1 VNTFQDFKT
10 RKKSQFTP
18 TDFSFIEFCKMSSV
32 QMSSLATEASRIIN
46 EAMHDTAIPP
56 VPGIAFQCVSRTGE
70 ILANVN
76 VGKSSIL
83 DDEARGLDDKSV
95 FWIASGTKIIT
106 AVAFMQL
113 VERGR
118 ARLDDADQ
126 VDEVL
131 PELKSLKVLQGFTNE
146 GDPIL
151 VEQKHRITLRML
163 ITHRG
168 V

>member
-1 VNTFQDFKT
+1 
-10 RKKSQFTP
+10 
-18 TDFSFIEFCKMSSV
+18 
-32 QMSSLATEASRIIN
+32 
-46 EAMHDTAIPP
+46 
-56 VPGIAFQCVSRTGE
+56 
-70 ILANVN
+70 
-76 VGKSSIL
+76 L
-83 DDEARGLDDKSV
+83 DHEARDLDDKSV

-151 VEQKHRITLRML
+151 VEQRRRITLRML

-168 V
+168 MYLPKVDPVR

>member
-1 VNTFQDFKT
+1 MSPIQ
-10 RKKSQFTP
+10 KS
-18 TDFSFIEFCKMSSV
+18 SF
-32 QMSSLATEASRIIN
+32 ATEATRIIN
-46 EAMHDTAIPP
+46 EAMHDPSTPP

-76 VGKSSIL
+76 AGKSSIL
-83 DDEARGLDDKSV
+83 GHKARDLDDGSV

-113 VERGR
+113 VERDQ

-131 PELKSLKVLQGFTNE
+131 PELKSLRVLQGFTNE

-151 VEQKHRITLRML
+151 VEQRRRITLRML
-163 ITHRG
+163 ITHQGRYLTQ
-168 V
+168 VDNVSYVIQMLTY